1 MRTIAALE
9 IDLAKQQYGLR
20 VLLERE
26 RKASHNILSTE
37 INSIVRKVENLK
49 VNVNQRKMTDAQNSN

>member
-1 MRTIAALE
+1 MRTLAALE
-9 IDLAKQQYGLR
+9 IDLAKQQYELR

-37 INSIVRKVENLK
+37 INSVVRKVENLK
-49 VNVNQRKMTDAQNSN
+49 VNVNQRKMRDAKNSN